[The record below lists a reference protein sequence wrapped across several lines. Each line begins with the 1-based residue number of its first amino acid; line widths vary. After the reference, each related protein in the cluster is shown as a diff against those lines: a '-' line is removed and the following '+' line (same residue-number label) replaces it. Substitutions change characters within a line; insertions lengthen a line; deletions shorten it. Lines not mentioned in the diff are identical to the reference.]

1 MLSVACKIKC
11 CQSAIGSSHILKTSV
26 WRPKNN
32 KSSKLISRQVY
43 CSRLC
48 GSWLISCNKLCLI
61 ISNNTL
67 KLNYK
72 VFEWLWLQTDVRY
85 CSRRQM
91 WILEHPDQCLLHQ
104 SQDKLKKSKQI
115 ILFTEKYFSQWIPT
129 LLQVDRVSKT
139 PKKLYTQPNLII
151 GRVLGFG
158 PRTPSQT
165 RPYLNPKLS
174 GFWVWVGLG
183 FFCAFVN
190 KYTCNCRR
198 SLIVTYCAAQSFPHK

>member
-1 MLSVACKIKC
+1 MKVFKMISDIKIGNIFLPNTNVVILISQMLSVACKIKC

-72 VFEWLWLQTDVRY
+72 VFEWLWLQTDAHY

-91 WILEHPDQCLLHQ
+91 WILVHPDQCLLLQ
-104 SQDKLKKSKQI
+104 SPDKLKKK
-115 ILFTEKYFSQWIPT
+115 
-129 LLQVDRVSKT
+129 
-139 PKKLYTQPNLII
+139 
-151 GRVLGFG
+151 
-158 PRTPSQT
+158 
-165 RPYLNPKLS
+165 
-174 GFWVWVGLG
+174 
-183 FFCAFVN
+183 
-190 KYTCNCRR
+190 
-198 SLIVTYCAAQSFPHK
+198 